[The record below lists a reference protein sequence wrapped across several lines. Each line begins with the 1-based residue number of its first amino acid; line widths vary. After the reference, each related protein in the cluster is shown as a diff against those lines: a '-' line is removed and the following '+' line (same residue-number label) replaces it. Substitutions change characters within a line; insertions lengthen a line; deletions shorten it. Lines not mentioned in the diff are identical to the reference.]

1 MKRYIRQTL
10 LLIMLVTLC
19 LMVVSC
25 NKKQDSENN
34 ERVLKGNIKIVT
46 DVEHGPQFELAA
58 EAFEK
63 LHKKVNINVITVK
76 DTDNNVEAIFNGLQY
91 QADIT
96 TIDDSS
102 IKHIIIRNPEKFL
115 NMTDSV
121 KGYKD
126 KLLTNKIYNDTIKG
140 KIYALPWDTYPKALL
155 YRKDIFDKEGID
167 VNRIK
172 SWSDYIEVG
181 RKISKDTAKIFIA
194 NSSEDNN
201 DIYLLLSNQLG
212 TSYFNQSGKLDFK
225 SQKWARVVE
234 ISKILYGEGLIQ
246 EIPSKDEVINKA
258 QLNKIVS
265 FIADPTYVVTLMN
278 KFPQS
283 KGKWGVMKL
292 PAFEDGGN
300 RDVSLGGVNLVINKN
315 TSESNLSEEFVKFA
329 LTDGKLQMDL
339 LNKYGRFPVNTDAY
353 NFVDLNKNITYF
365 DSTIWNLFESV
376 EQGSF
381 SINYTKNF
389 PDIREKIKG
398 VLNQTNI
405 KGENYKSIIEGM
417 EAILK

>member
-1 MKRYIRQTL
+1 MKRCIRITL
-10 LLIMLVTLC
+10 LLIMIAILC
-19 LMVVSC
+19 LIEVSC
-25 NKKQDSENN
+25 NKKQNSQNN
-34 ERVLKGNIKIVT
+34 EGVLKGNIKIVT

-58 EAFEK
+58 EEFEK

-76 DTDNNVEAIFNGLQY
+76 DTDNNIQAILNGIRY
-91 QADIT
+91 RADIT
-96 TIDDSS
+96 TINDSC
-102 IKHIIIRNPEKFL
+102 IKHIISKNPETFL
-115 NMTDSV
+115 DMTYSA
-121 KGYKD
+121 KEYKNE
-126 KLLTNKIYNDTIKG
+126 LLTNKIYNDTIKG

-167 VNRIK
+167 VNKIK

-181 RKISKDTAKIFIA
+181 RKISKDTGKIFIG
-194 NSSEDNN
+194 NCSEDNN

-212 TSYFNQSGKLDFK
+212 TSYFNQSGKSDFK
-225 SQKWARVVE
+225 SQKWARVIE

-246 EIPSKDEVINKA
+246 EFSSKDEVINKA

-265 FIADPTYVVTLMN
+265 FIADPTYASTLMN

-300 RDVSLGGVNLVINKN
+300 RDVSLGGINLVINKN
-315 TSESNLSEEFVKFA
+315 ISESNLSEQFVKFA

-353 NFVDLNKNITYF
+353 NFVDLNKSVTYF
-365 DSTIWNLFESV
+365 DSTIWNLFASV

-381 SINYTKNF
+381 SVNYTKNF
-389 PDIREKIKG
+389 PDVREKIKG
-398 VLNQTNI
+398 VLNETSI
-405 KGENYKSIIEGM
+405 KNGNYKSIIEGV
-417 EAILK
+417 ETILK

>member
-1 MKRYIRQTL
+1 MKRYIRITL
-10 LLIMLVTLC
+10 ILVMLVTLC

-25 NKKQDSENN
+25 SKKQNSQNN

-46 DVEHGPQFELAA
+46 DVEHGPQFEFAA

-63 LHKKVNINVITVK
+63 LHKKVNINVSTVK
-76 DTDNNVEAIFNGLQY
+76 DTDNNVEAIFNGPQY
-91 QADIT
+91 EADIT
-96 TIDDSS
+96 TINDSS
-102 IKHIIIRNPEKFL
+102 IRHIITKNSEKFL
-115 NMTDSV
+115 EMTGSV
-121 KGYKD
+121 KEYKD

-167 VNRIK
+167 VNTIK

-181 RKISKDTAKIFIA
+181 RKISKDTGKIFIA

-212 TSYFNQSGKLDFK
+212 TSYFNQSGKSDFK
-225 SQKWARVVE
+225 SQKWARVIE

-246 EIPSKDEVINKA
+246 ELSSKDEIINKA

-265 FIADPTYVVTLMN
+265 FIADPTYAVTLMN

-300 RDVSLGGVNLVINKN
+300 RDVSLGGTNLVINEN

-339 LNKYGRFPVNTDAY
+339 LNKYGRFPVSTDAY

-365 DSTIWNLFESV
+365 DSTIWNLFGSV

-381 SINYTKNF
+381 NINYTKNF

-405 KGENYKSIIEGM
+405 KSENYKSIIEGV
-417 EAILK
+417 ETILK